1 MPDSRDALI
10 EGFGRFH
17 NKYYNASGLMKKL
30 VREGARPDFFVIN
43 CIDPRNGAEHV
54 FDCEPGMLFEDSQMA
69 AIVPPYEAGK
79 NRELTAALT
88 YAIDVLQIKH
98 LIIMGHSHCAGC
110 EALVSGA
117 AEENGCQIGSWIG
130 VAQEALQIAKLK
142 AGNAGRE
149 ALLRET
155 EKQIVIHSLANI
167 LGYRAVRKAFLEG
180 RLTLNGW
187 YFEMERGALHEYD
200 PSIAGFR
207 QIAGPRVIPAPV
219 PAQSCSKSRCGC

>member
-1 MPDSRDALI
+1 MPDSRNALI

-17 NKYYNASGLMKKL
+17 NKYYSTDGLMKKL
-30 VREGARPDFFVIN
+30 VREGARPEFFVIN
-43 CIDPRNGAEHV
+43 CIDPRNGAENV
-54 FDCEPGMLFEDSQMA
+54 FDCEPGTLFEDSQMA

-88 YAIDVLQIKH
+88 YAVDVLQIKH

-117 AEENGCQIGSWIG
+117 AEEDGCHIGSWIG
-130 VAQEALQIAKLK
+130 VAREALQIAKLK

-149 ALLRET
+149 VLLRET
-155 EKQIVIHSLANI
+155 EKQIVIQSLANV
-167 LGYRAVRKAFLEG
+167 LDYRVVRKAFLEG

-200 PSIAGFR
+200 PAIAAFR
-207 QIAGPRVIPAPV
+207 QIAGPCPAAAPQIR
-219 PAQSCSKSRCGC
+219 AKNRCGR